1 MARDDVAGQ
10 TRPEGWAGVGRGAPG
25 ARAPWRTAA
34 LLVAAAATLTACGG
48 KSDGG
53 GSASASASGAAAGA
67 SAAPHAG
74 ANASGRTAARS
85 NKPLLVA
92 PEDLLAVQ
100 PAARALGP
108 LVTGTLQPERRADL
122 RAEVPA
128 VVLNVLRDNGEP
140 VRRGDLL
147 VQLDATTLRDNLLSA
162 QEAARAAGQQVEQ
175 AERQLQ
181 RLRTLQAQ
189 GMTSMQAL
197 EDAEIRRNAAQS
209 EMIAA
214 RARVA
219 AAQQQM
225 ARTEVRAPFDGV
237 VIDRRASA
245 GDTAQVGK
253 ELLKVIDPRSM
264 RLDGLVSADRMH
276 EVKVGQAVSFR
287 VNGVPGRQFDGV
299 VERVDAAANAVTRQL
314 AVQVAFRSADVPRVA
329 GLYAE
334 GRIASATEQVLMLP
348 EAALQRAG
356 DTAVAWRV
364 RENRLERAVLTLGE
378 RDERSGL
385 LVVRSGLAA
394 GEQVLRRPG
403 SGLVDGQAVERV
415 ASLVPAPGPGGSA
428 PSTTA
433 SR

>member
-1 MARDDVAGQ
+1 MG
-10 TRPEGWAGVGRGAPG
+10 TLGAL
-25 ARAPWRTAA
+25 A
-34 LLVAAAATLTACGG
+34 ACGG
-48 KSDGG
+48 KPEGTAP
-53 GSASASASGAAAGA
+53 SAAA
-67 SAAPHAG
+67 SAASAPVA
-74 ANASGRTAARS
+74 ADARSAQAPRTA
-85 NKPLLVA
+85 KPLLVA

-100 PAARALGP
+100 PAARSLGP
-108 LVTGTLQPERRADL
+108 LITGTLQPERRADL

-128 VVLNVLRDNGEP
+128 VVLNVLRDNGE
-140 VRRGDLL
+140 VVKRGELL

-162 QEAARAAGQQVEQ
+162 QESVRAAGQQLEQ

-197 EDAEIRRNAAQS
+197 EDAEIRRNSAQS
-209 EMIAA
+209 ELIAA

-219 AAQQQM
+219 AAQQQV

-237 VIDRRASA
+237 VSDRRAFA

-264 RLDGLVSADRMH
+264 RLDGLVSADRLS

-314 AVQVAFRSADVPRVA
+314 AVQVGFKSEDVPRIA

-364 RENRLERAVLTLGE
+364 RDNRLQRVVLTLGD
-378 RDERSGL
+378 RDDRTGL

-415 ASLVPAPGPGGSA
+415 ATLVPVPGPGASA
-428 PSTTA
+428 PAAAPTATA

>member
-1 MARDDVAGQ
+1 MAWDDVAGQ
-10 TRPEGWAGVGRGAPG
+10 TCPEGRAVAGRGAPG
-25 ARAPWRTAA
+25 ARAAWRTAA
-34 LLVAAAATLTACGG
+34 LLVAAAATLAACGG

-53 GSASASASGAAAGA
+53 GSASASGAAAGA
-67 SAAPHAG
+67 SAAPNAN

-85 NKPLLVA
+85 AKPLLVA

-108 LVTGTLQPERRADL
+108 LITGTLQPERRADL

-140 VRRGDLL
+140 VRRGELL

-197 EDAEIRRNAAQS
+197 EDAEIRRNGAQS
-209 EMIAA
+209 ELIAA

-219 AAQQQM
+219 AAQQQV

-237 VIDRRASA
+237 VSDRRASA

-264 RLDGLVSADRMH
+264 RLDGLVSADRMQ

-287 VNGVPGRQFDGV
+287 VNGVPGRWW
-299 VERVDAAANAVTRQL
+299 
-314 AVQVAFRSADVPRVA
+314 SAWTPRP
-329 GLYAE
+329 
-334 GRIASATEQVLMLP
+334 TP
-348 EAALQRAG
+348 
-356 DTAVAWRV
+356 
-364 RENRLERAVLTLGE
+364 
-378 RDERSGL
+378 
-385 LVVRSGLAA
+385 
-394 GEQVLRRPG
+394 
-403 SGLVDGQAVERV
+403 
-415 ASLVPAPGPGGSA
+415 
-428 PSTTA
+428 
-433 SR
+433 